1 MLRHVATIVAQDP
14 IDPATLRPSPLAS
27 VAFVFLLVA
36 TVLLLL
42 SMRRHL
48 GRARAN
54 LGSARDVPPAAASR
68 ASAPGSS
75 AGDVPQGIGS
85 DVAAEDGTR

>member
-1 MLRHVATIVAQDP
+1 MLRLVAAIAAQDP
-14 IDPATLRPSPLAS
+14 IDPATLRPSPLSS

-54 LGSARDVPPAAASR
+54 LGSARDVPPASAALDAASER
-68 ASAPGSS
+68 VAR
-75 AGDVPQGIGS
+75 DVPAGRGAP
-85 DVAAEDGTR
+85 DDPEDGSR

>member
-1 MLRHVATIVAQDP
+1 MLRFLAAIPAQDP
-14 IDPATLRPSPLAS
+14 IDPATLRPSPLSS
-27 VAFVFLLVA
+27 VVFVFLLVA

-54 LGSARDVPPAAASR
+54 LGSARVAPPG
-68 ASAPGSS
+68 APGRPGPGSGA
-75 AGDVPQGIGS
+75 AGDGAVR
-85 DVAAEDGTR
+85 DVDAEDGSR